1 MTSTQEQIGAL
12 NAQVEGLI
20 NATNKNADLLRE
32 HMLREEA
39 MTRELLG
46 RLAAL
51 DKKLGAWQ
59 GMAAG
64 AGLIVSAGW
73 AVVLAAITWIR
84 H

>member
-12 NAQVEGLI
+12 NAQVGGLI
-20 NATNKNADLLRE
+20 DATNKNADLLRE

-51 DKKLGAWQ
+51 DKRLSAWQ

-64 AGLIVSAGW
+64 AGLIVSAAW
-73 AVVLAAITWIR
+73 ALILAALAWFKN
-84 H
+84 